1 MLLHTT
7 LAAAAVATS
16 SSFSSRLGIQ
26 NGLVCADG
34 MKGKEEE
41 EEEEE
46 VTQWL
51 LSSLAER
58 ATRRASFFV
67 LSTSRPS
74 VRGYAHP

>member
-41 EEEEE
+41 EEE